1 MTDDQAQ
8 TGPEQPPEDML
19 KKALKEGP
27 LPGLGDQEKAD
38 AEIEATADTAIGK
51 SPEDEGDE
59 LTRFT
64 LRG

>member
-8 TGPEQPPEDML
+8 TGLEQPPEDML
-19 KKALKEGP
+19 KKALEEGP
-27 LPGLGDQEKAD
+27 LPGVSAQEKAD
-38 AEIEATADTAIGK
+38 AEIEATAETAIGK
-51 SPEDEGDE
+51 GPEDEGDE